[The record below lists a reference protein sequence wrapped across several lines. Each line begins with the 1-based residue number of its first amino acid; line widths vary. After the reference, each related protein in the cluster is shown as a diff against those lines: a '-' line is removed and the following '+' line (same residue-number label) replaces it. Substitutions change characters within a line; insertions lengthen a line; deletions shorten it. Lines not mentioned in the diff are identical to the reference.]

1 MHRGG
6 IVIILLLVAI
16 SASKNL
22 LKDQDVLG
30 L

>member
-1 MHRGG
+1 MHRGD
-6 IVIILLLVAI
+6 IVIILLLVAV
-16 SASKNL
+16 SAFENL